1 MAAVHVIPEQ
11 ETTGREPDSRQKM
24 RWLCSACVKETGTD
38 GGGVSVLSAGGTS
51 VSVLS
56 TDAVSAVLEDLQIQL
71 GEGPCV
77 EATSIRRPVL
87 VPDLGDHAAEQN
99 RRWPVFTSEARNA
112 GAGAVFAFPI
122 LVGDVP
128 LGSVDL
134 YRRLPGP
141 LTPEQLTSGLQAVG
155 DMGGQ
160 MLELTAPELPGAPSY
175 PITVHQ
181 AAGMVMVQMGT
192 TIDVAMTRLRACA
205 FAEGTTMGE
214 LAASVIDGRRRFTKE
229 ER

>member
-1 MAAVHVIPEQ
+1 MIPEQ
-11 ETTGREPDSRQKM
+11 NSTGHESESRQKM
-24 RWLCSACVKETGTD
+24 RQLCTTCVRDTGTD

-56 TDAVSAVLEDLQIQL
+56 TDSVSAVLEDLQILL

-77 EATSIRRPVL
+77 EATSIGRPVF
-87 VPDLGDHAAEQN
+87 VPDLTDQGAEQN
-99 RRWPVFTSEARNA
+99 LRWPVFTSEARSA

-122 LVGDVP
+122 RVGAVS

-141 LTPEQLTSGLQAVG
+141 LTAEQLTSGLQAVG

-160 MLELTAPELPGAPSY
+160 MLELTAPEMPGAPSY
-175 PITVHQ
+175 PMTVHQ
-181 AAGMVMVQMGT
+181 AAGMVMVQLGT
-192 TIDVAMTRLRACA
+192 SIEMAMTRLRASA
-205 FAEGTTMGE
+205 FAEGMTMGD
-214 LAASVIDGRRRFTKE
+214 LAASVIDGRRRFAKE